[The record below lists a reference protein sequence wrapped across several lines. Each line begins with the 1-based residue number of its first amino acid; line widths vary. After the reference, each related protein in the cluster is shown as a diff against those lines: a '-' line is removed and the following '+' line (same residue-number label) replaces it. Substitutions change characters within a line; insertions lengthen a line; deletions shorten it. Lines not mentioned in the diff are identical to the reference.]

1 MGGTPNQ
8 EQPVD
13 GARADVQQAQYNPSW
28 LHETGSP
35 TIRGERLDYARRV
48 FDEMRRE
55 LPGIDKSLG
64 DTPVKL
70 SLGNPEGMGWSE
82 TYTVGNTDMPTN
94 PEAMRIELQKGQ
106 RYLDPLTRHDSGQR
120 GKLKE
125 LFAAETTHQ
134 LADVINGVPF
144 DEKIF
149 NWKRE
154 LLDNIDSLP
163 NDHRIKREL
172 RRRYDRT
179 REELLKKRPDGNI
192 GSNWESFENAKR
204 GPMGDWLLFERVF
217 PELMNTEDD
226 RRYMRQGGGFGES
239 QMNIINKVKSY
250 LTGR

>member
-28 LHETGSP
+28 LHETGSRMGS
-35 TIRGERLDYARRV
+35 TDLGYARQV

-64 DTPVKL
+64 DTPVNL

-82 TYTVGNTDMPTN
+82 TYTVGSTDIPN

-106 RYLDPLTRHDSGQR
+106 RYLDPSIRHDSGER

-134 LADVINGVPF
+134 LTDVINGVPF
-144 DEKIF
+144 DKKVF

-163 NDHRIKREL
+163 DNHDIKVEL
-172 RRRYDRT
+172 RDRYNNT
-179 REELLKKRPDGNI
+179 VNYLNKKGIPL
-192 GSNWESFENAKR
+192 GSNWESFENAKN
-204 GPMGDWLLFERVF
+204 GPMGDWLVFERIF
-217 PELMNTEDD
+217 PELMNEEKD

-239 QMNIINKVKSY
+239 QMNIINKIKSY
-250 LTGR
+250 FTGR